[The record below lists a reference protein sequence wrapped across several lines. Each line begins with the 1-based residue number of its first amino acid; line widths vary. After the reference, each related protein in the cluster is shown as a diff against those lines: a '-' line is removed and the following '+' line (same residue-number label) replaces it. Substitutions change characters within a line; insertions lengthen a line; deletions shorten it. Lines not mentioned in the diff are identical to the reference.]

1 MALERKRIVRRMR
14 RLHLAG
20 ELDKLVE
27 LSTEYQKVVNLAKA
41 MVCLLEQYKAF
52 DEKYGTSLYKGK

>member
-1 MALERKRIVRRMR
+1 MR